1 MQKHKAIPSE
11 ACMIYAIWYN
21 GFITLESGEIMKE
34 IWKDV
39 QGYEGQY
46 QVSNLGRVKSL
57 KRKLDN
63 GRSVNEKILNSSGKK
78 KTQYGY
84 LMVALAGKTFRVNR
98 LVATAFIPNP
108 DNKPVVNHIDG
119 DKENNRADNLEW
131 ATISENML
139 HAYRC
144 GLKAAM
150 IWEENPNAKLTK
162 EQVKAIRNEYVPY
175 SKQYGSNALAK
186 KYNVSNVTI
195 TNIVNY
201 KTYKNV

>member
-1 MQKHKAIPSE
+1 
-11 ACMIYAIWYN
+11 MICTICYN
-21 GFITLESGEIMKE
+21 GFITLESGGIVRE

-57 KRKLDN
+57 KRKLN
-63 GRSVNEKILNSSGKK
+63 SGRTVSEKILNSSNKK
-78 KTQYGY
+78 KTQDGY
-84 LMVALAGKTFRVNR
+84 LMVALAGKTFRINR

-108 DNKPVVNHIDG
+108 DNKLVVNHIDG
-119 DKENNRADNLEW
+119 NKENNKADNLEW

-144 GLKAAM
+144 GLKTAM
-150 IWEENPNAKLTK
+150 IGEENPNAKLTK
-162 EQVKAIRNEYVPY
+162 DQVKAIRNEYVPY
-175 SKQYGSNALAK
+175 SQQYGSNALAK

>member
-11 ACMIYAIWYN
+11 ACMIYVIWYN
-21 GFITLESGEIMKE
+21 GSITLESGGIMKE
-34 IWKDV
+34 IWKNV

-63 GRSVNEKILNSSGKK
+63 GRSVNEKILNSSSKK
-78 KTQYGY
+78 KTQDGY

-108 DNKPVVNHIDG
+108 DNKSVVNHIDG

-144 GLKAAM
+144 GFKTAM
-150 IWEENPNAKLTK
+150 IGEENPNAKLTR
-162 EQVKAIRNEYVPY
+162 EQIKTIRTEYVPY
-175 SKQYGSNALAK
+175 SQQYGSNALAK

-195 TNIVNY
+195 TNIVNH

>member
-1 MQKHKAIPSE
+1 MR
-11 ACMIYAIWYN
+11 
-21 GFITLESGEIMKE
+21 E

-46 QVSNLGRVKSL
+46 QVSNLGRVKSI
-57 KRKLDN
+57 KRKLAN
-63 GRSVNEKILNSSGKK
+63 GRTVTEKILNSSSKK
-78 KTQYGY
+78 KTQDGY

-108 DNKPVVNHIDG
+108 DNKTVVNHIDG
-119 DKENNRADNLEW
+119 NKENNKADNLEW

-144 GLKAAM
+144 GLKKAM
-150 IWEENPNAKLTK
+150 IGEENPNSKLTRD
-162 EQVKAIRNEYVPY
+162 QVKAIRNEYVPY
-175 SKQYGSNALAK
+175 SQQYGSNALAK

>member
-1 MQKHKAIPSE
+1 
-11 ACMIYAIWYN
+11 MIYTIWYN
-21 GFITLESGEIMKE
+21 GFITLESSGIMKE

-46 QVSNLGRVKSL
+46 QVSNLGRVKSI
-57 KRKLDN
+57 KRKLNN
-63 GRSVNEKILNSSGKK
+63 GRTVNEKMLNSSSKK
-78 KTQYGY
+78 KTQDGY

-98 LVATAFIPNP
+98 LVAAAFIPNP

-119 DKENNRADNLEW
+119 DKENNKADNLEW
-131 ATISENML
+131 TTISENML

-144 GLKAAM
+144 GLKTAM
-150 IWEENPNAKLTK
+150 IGEKNTNAKLTK

-175 SKQYGSNALAK
+175 SKKYGSNALAK

>member
-11 ACMIYAIWYN
+11 ACIICAICYN
-21 GFITLESGEIMKE
+21 GFTTLESSGIMRE

-39 QGYEGQY
+39 QGYKGQY

-57 KRKLDN
+57 KRKLEN
-63 GRSVNEKILNSSGKK
+63 GRTVSEKILNSSSKK
-78 KTQYGY
+78 KTQDGY
-84 LMVALAGKTFRVNR
+84 LMVALAGRTFRVNR

-119 DKENNRADNLEW
+119 NKENNKADNLEW

-144 GLKAAM
+144 GLKTAM
-150 IWEENPNAKLTK
+150 IGEENRNAKLTRD
-162 EQVKAIRNEYVPY
+162 QVKAIRNEYVPY
-175 SKQYGSNALAK
+175 SQQYGSNALAK

>member
-1 MQKHKAIPSE
+1 MR
-11 ACMIYAIWYN
+11 
-21 GFITLESGEIMKE
+21 E

-46 QVSNLGRVKSL
+46 KVSNLGRVKSI
-57 KRKLDN
+57 KRKLDS
-63 GRSVNEKILNSSGKK
+63 GRSVSEKILNSSSKK
-78 KTQYGY
+78 KTQDGY

-98 LVATAFIPNP
+98 LVAAAFIPNP
-108 DNKPVVNHIDG
+108 NNKPVVNHIDG
-119 DKENNRADNLEW
+119 DKENNKADNLEW

-144 GLKAAM
+144 GLKTAM
-150 IWEENPNAKLTK
+150 IGEKNPNAKLTK
-162 EQVKAIRNEYVPY
+162 DQVKAIRNEYVPY
-175 SKQYGSNALAK
+175 SQQYGSNALAK

>member
-1 MQKHKAIPSE
+1 
-11 ACMIYAIWYN
+11 MIYTIWYN
-21 GFITLESGEIMKE
+21 GFITLESSGIMRE

-46 QVSNLGRVKSL
+46 KVSNLGRVKSL
-57 KRKLDN
+57 KRKLGS
-63 GRSVNEKILNSSGKK
+63 GRSVSEKILNSSSKK
-78 KTQYGY
+78 KTQDGY
-84 LMVALAGKTFRVNR
+84 LMVALAGRTFRVNR

-119 DKENNRADNLEW
+119 NKENNKADNLEW
-131 ATISENML
+131 TTISENML

-144 GLKAAM
+144 GLKTAM
-150 IWEENPNAKLTK
+150 IGEENPNAKLTRN
-162 EQVKAIRNEYVPY
+162 QVKAIRSEYVPY
-175 SKQYGSNALAK
+175 SQQYGSNALAK

-195 TNIVNY
+195 TNIVNH

>member
-1 MQKHKAIPSE
+1 
-11 ACMIYAIWYN
+11 MICTICYN
-21 GFITLESGEIMKE
+21 GFITLESSGIVRE

-46 QVSNLGRVKSL
+46 QVSNLGRVKSI
-57 KRKLDN
+57 KRKLAN
-63 GRSVNEKILNSSGKK
+63 GRTVTEKILNSSSKK
-78 KTQYGY
+78 KTQDGY

-98 LVATAFIPNP
+98 LVATAFVPNS

-119 DKENNRADNLEW
+119 DKENNKADNLEW

-144 GLKAAM
+144 GFKTAM
-150 IWEENPNAKLTK
+150 IGEENPNAKLTK
-162 EQVKAIRNEYVPY
+162 GQVKAIRNEYVPY
-175 SKQYGSNALAK
+175 SQQYGSNALAK

>member
-1 MQKHKAIPSE
+1 MR
-11 ACMIYAIWYN
+11 
-21 GFITLESGEIMKE
+21 E

-63 GRSVNEKILNSSGKK
+63 GRSVSEKILNSSSKK
-78 KTQYGY
+78 KTQDGY
-84 LMVALAGKTFRVNR
+84 LMVALAGRTFRVNR

-108 DNKPVVNHIDG
+108 DNKSVVNHIDG
-119 DKENNRADNLEW
+119 NKENNKADNLEW
-131 ATISENML
+131 TTVSENML
-139 HAYRC
+139 HAYRF
-144 GLKAAM
+144 GIKTAM
-150 IWEENPNAKLTK
+150 IGEENPNAKLTRD
-162 EQVKAIRNEYVPY
+162 QVKAIRNEYVPY
-175 SKQYGSNALAK
+175 SQQYGSNALAK
-186 KYNVSNVTI
+186 KYSVSNVTI

>member
-1 MQKHKAIPSE
+1 MKHKAIPSE
-11 ACMIYAIWYN
+11 ACMICAICYN
-21 GFITLESGEIMKE
+21 GFTVLESGGIMQE

-46 QVSNLGRVKSL
+46 QVSNLGRVKSI
-57 KRKLDN
+57 KRKLTN
-63 GRSVNEKILNSSGKK
+63 GRSVSEKILNSSSKK
-78 KTQYGY
+78 KTQDGY
-84 LMVALAGKTFRVNR
+84 LMVALAGRTFRVNR
-98 LVATAFIPNP
+98 LVAAAFIPNP

-119 DKENNRADNLEW
+119 NKENNKADNLEW

-144 GLKAAM
+144 GLKTAM
-150 IWEENPNAKLTK
+150 IGEENPNAKLTRN
-162 EQVKAIRNEYVPY
+162 QVKAIRSEYVPY
-175 SKQYGSNALAK
+175 SQQYGSNALAK

-195 TNIVNY
+195 TNIVNH